1 MQNNFYSQV
10 RVHLFTFLMAIK
22 SLHPDWNELLNQ
34 EFSKDYF
41 KGLSD
46 FVNNSYKSK
55 AVYPPKQLVFSAFNL
70 CLPSALKVVII
81 GQDPYHQAGQANGLS
96 FSVSDGIRIPPSLKN
111 IFKEL
116 EQDIAGFR
124 SPASGNLEAW
134 AKQGVLLLNTVLTV
148 EDSQPGSHR
157 DSGWLQFTDA
167 VIKTISERKH
177 HLVFMLWGNYA
188 ISKETLIDSSK
199 HLILKA
205 AHPSPLARGA
215 FFGSKHFSQANAY
228 LKTTGQAEVN
238 WLLT

>member
-1 MQNNFYSQV
+1 
-10 RVHLFTFLMAIK
+10 MAIK
-22 SLHPDWNELLNQ
+22 SLHADWNELLKN
-34 EFSKDYF
+34 EFNKAYF
-41 KGLSD
+41 LQLSN
-46 FVNNSYKSK
+46 FVSSAYLSK
-55 AVYPPKQLVFSAFNL
+55 AVFPPRQQVFNAFNL
-70 CLPSALKVVII
+70 CLPSVLKVVII

-96 FSVSDGIRIPPSLKN
+96 FSVSHGIRIPPSLKN

-116 EQDIAGFR
+116 EQDVEGFR

-148 EDSQPGSHR
+148 EDSKPGSHK

-167 VIKTISERKH
+167 VIRTISECKEH
-177 HLVFMLWGNYA
+177 VAFMLWGNYA
-188 ISKETLIDSSK
+188 ISKETLIDASK

-215 FFGSKHFSQANAY
+215 FFGSKHFSKANEY
-228 LKTTGQAEVN
+228 LQKTGQPKVN